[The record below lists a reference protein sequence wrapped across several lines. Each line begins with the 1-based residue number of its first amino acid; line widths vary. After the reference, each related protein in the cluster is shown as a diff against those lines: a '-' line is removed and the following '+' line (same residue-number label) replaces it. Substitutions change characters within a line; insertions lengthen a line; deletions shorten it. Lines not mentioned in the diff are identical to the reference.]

1 MINDLKNQEASGM
14 EVSPNN
20 SRCRNFAIRWQE
32 SYYAGVISMVIS
44 ILNLIP
50 IPVLRYVE
58 DLSKV
63 SDLSEERRQ
72 ENIELFDWMM
82 GIQYILG
89 LFYALEL
96 IFRMYAR
103 GIRNFFTQDSMVMRL
118 EIVF

>member
-1 MINDLKNQEASGM
+1 
-14 EVSPNN
+14 
-20 SRCRNFAIRWQE
+20 
-32 SYYAGVISMVIS
+32 MVIS

-58 DLSKV
+58 DISKV
-63 SDLSEERRQ
+63 SDLSVEKKQ